1 MRPQPRRRSGHRE
14 CCSPTRVPGRGARDA
29 RAGPRRAGSGGRRG
43 RRGAALE
50 GLAFVT
56 WKQSDLDASLAYSR
70 EHLKAAEARDDA
82 AGISMAVEQ
91 MGLAYWHQGEHELA
105 RASFE
110 HALEIAAA
118 AENARGVI
126 HACNDLAGLHWERDE
141 FPEALERVREGLRAA
156 EEIGYRHAAGVLIG
170 NAAEI
175 FRLRGRARARRSPR
189 ALRPRGR
196 RRGRRSCRRD
206 EECRKR
212 GPYSRRDGA

>member
-1 MRPQPRRRSGHRE
+1 ME
-14 CCSPTRVPGRGARDA
+14 LAAGRGDASSAAEAKRAQGMLLAHEESPGEARAMLEQARDELEA
-29 RAGPRRAGSGGRRG
+29 EGDEAGVVH
-43 RRGAALE
+43 ALE

-126 HACNDLAGLHWERDE
+126 HACNDLAGLHWERGE
-141 FPEALERVREGLRAA
+141 FPEALERVREGLHAA

-175 FRLRGRARARRSPR
+175 FRLRGRARARRSLTGATASRWSPR
-189 ALRPRGR
+189 SAIV
-196 RRGRRSCRRD
+196 S
-206 EECRKR
+206 
-212 GPYSRRDGA
+212 A